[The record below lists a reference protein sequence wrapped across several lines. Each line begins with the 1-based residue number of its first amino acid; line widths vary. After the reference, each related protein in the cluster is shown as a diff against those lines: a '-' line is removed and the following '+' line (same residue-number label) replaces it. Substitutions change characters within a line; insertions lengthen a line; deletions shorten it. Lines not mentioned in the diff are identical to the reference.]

1 MEREINSIR
10 DLIDMILEEV
20 DGQENFGQI
29 ANILEYFNSDV
40 IIDGENRFET
50 VYESLCAIGEKDL
63 ADKYLKPIIEELEA

>member
-29 ANILEYFNSDV
+29 ANILKYFSSDV
-40 IIDGENRFET
+40 LTGEENRFET
-50 VYESLCAIGEKDL
+50 VYESLCAIGEKDM
-63 ADKYLKPIIEELEA
+63 ANKYIKPIIVEL